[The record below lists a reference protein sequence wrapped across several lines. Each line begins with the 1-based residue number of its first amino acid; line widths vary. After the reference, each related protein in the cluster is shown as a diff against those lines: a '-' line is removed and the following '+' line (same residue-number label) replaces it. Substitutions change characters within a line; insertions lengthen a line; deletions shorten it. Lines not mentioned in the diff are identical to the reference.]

1 MKKKMLVTFCFL
13 ASLIRLLDAIPL
25 PSVSEITFVEPE
37 IFEHNVVMKR
47 GLKIHKSL
55 QLKSLKSGVGTVLGI
70 VDHKGTVGFLPSSF
84 RYKTDIR
91 SIGDVSDAADKIM
104 QLRPVSFIYKNDA
117 SGTIQYGLI
126 AEEVAKVLPEL
137 VSYSQEDNK
146 PFSVRYGAIAPML
159 LHVVQKQEEKI
170 RRMDSQEVYQNRQID
185 VLIDRIAQLEQKV
198 KELEQKAH

>member
-1 MKKKMLVTFCFL
+1 MKKKILIAFGLL
-13 ASLIRLLDAIPL
+13 ASLSRLVDAIPF
-25 PSVSEITFVEPE
+25 PPVSEITFVDPE
-37 IFEHNVVMKR
+37 IFERNVVMKR
-47 GLKIHKSL
+47 GLKVHKSI
-55 QLKSLKSGVGTVLGI
+55 QIKSLDFGVGTVLGI
-70 VDHKGTVGFLPSSF
+70 VDNKGTVGFLPSSC

-91 SIGDVSDAADKIM
+91 GIGDVSDAADKIM
-104 QLRPVSFIYKNDA
+104 QLRPVSFIYKNDE

-170 RRMDSQEVYQNRQID
+170 RRMDSQETHQNAQIGA
-185 VLIDRIAQLEQKV
+185 LIDRIIQLEQKV
-198 KELEQKAH
+198 KELEQKAR